1 MGESLNCL
9 EKIKK
14 KIIERTRFHSV
25 EDSRWSH
32 TLVQQHIP
40 NKSEFKF
47 IQLDIK
53 EFYPSVTKETLSN
66 IITLEENYFSISNK
80 DIQITKH
87 CMKSL
92 LLYENEAWKK
102 KKYWYRIW
110 CYNGG
115 LWWCGTRR
123 AYWDLHII
131 SLNKYTFKG

>member
-66 IITLEENYFSISNK
+66 IITLEENYVSISNK

-102 KKYWYRIW
+102 KKILIPYLMLQWGVMMVRNSTSLLGFT
-110 CYNGG
+110 YNF
-115 LWWCGTRR
+115 
-123 AYWDLHII
+123 
-131 SLNKYTFKG
+131 S